1 MASAANVLGSFHR
14 AHYHHPQSILALQDA
29 HHHHHHIS
37 PPSSAHATMLG
48 YDSYGLQNLASMAA
62 NVPFDPPLP
71 PPDLHSS
78 GSSGSSGSLAPH
90 PTAPDS
96 YSLTAPAGASL
107 PPTVH
112 HIFQTAA
119 PKDPTRLSPVTNQP
133 PDSDNNLLSMV
144 QTSGHG
150 HHPPPSSSSSSSDVL
165 SVGAPYRALAGDS
178 TRPFFHDSRLLK
190 RPRPSSMEH
199 QHTLAPPT
207 GTGEP
212 VRCCTS
218 CGALNSPEWRKGPNG
233 VKSLCNACGLRFS
246 RAQARKSKPPK
257 NNLSAGNNNF
267 KKAQQLQQQ
276 QQQQQQTTGT
286 GKKKQTSP
294 DDGRP
299 VVDGFRG

>member
-1 MASAANVLGSFHR
+1 
-14 AHYHHPQSILALQDA
+14 
-29 HHHHHHIS
+29 
-37 PPSSAHATMLG
+37 
-48 YDSYGLQNLASMAA
+48 MAA

-71 PPDLHSS
+71 PPAFHSSASS
-78 GSSGSSGSLAPH
+78 GSPGSLAPH
-90 PTAPDS
+90 PPAPDS
-96 YSLTAPAGASL
+96 YPLAAPAAGASM

-112 HIFQTAA
+112 HIFRTA
-119 PKDPTRLSPVTNQP
+119 PKDPTRLSPVTNQA

-144 QTSGHG
+144 QTG
-150 HHPPPSSSSSSSDVL
+150 HHLPPPPPPSSSDVL
-165 SVGAPYRALAGDS
+165 SVGAAPYRALAGDS
-178 TRPFFHDSRLLK
+178 TRPSFHDSRLLK

-199 QHTLAPPT
+199 QHALGPAS

-257 NNLSAGNNNF
+257 NNSVAANNQF
-267 KKAQQLQQQ
+267 KKAQQMQQQQQLQQQ
-276 QQQQQQTTGT
+276 QQQQHQTTGST
-286 GKKKQTSP
+286 GKKKQPTSG
-294 DDGRP
+294 DDGRL